1 MRVVAWLFY
10 SRKVR
15 KIELIT
21 TSMSLCRS
29 CGCSL
34 LLDRV
39 ISVNSWPESELPSY
53 QPKRMS
59 LSYLICS
66 GKIFCLPPFGANGQ
80 IANIYD
86 FYFTH
91 LDTLI
96 KGFEYII
103 MSLKIMWPTCTTR
116 HYPCGSLNSLIHLT
130 FEYVTRVLLSPLL
143 VSNVHFSMELSVIRG
158 H

>member
-1 MRVVAWLFY
+1 
-10 SRKVR
+10 
-15 KIELIT
+15 
-21 TSMSLCRS
+21 
-29 CGCSL
+29 
-34 LLDRV
+34 
-39 ISVNSWPESELPSY
+39 
-53 QPKRMS
+53 MS

-66 GKIFCLPPFGANGQ
+66 GKIFFLPPFGANGQ

-103 MSLKIMWPTCTTR
+103 MSLKIRWPTCTTR
-116 HYPCGSLNSLIHLT
+116 HCPCGSLNSLIHLT

-158 H
+158 HWVQQGQKYFTQYDVMSQKTSAGKAKTEKSDNGCLDTNDPSVGGKPQLSKILSPNLC